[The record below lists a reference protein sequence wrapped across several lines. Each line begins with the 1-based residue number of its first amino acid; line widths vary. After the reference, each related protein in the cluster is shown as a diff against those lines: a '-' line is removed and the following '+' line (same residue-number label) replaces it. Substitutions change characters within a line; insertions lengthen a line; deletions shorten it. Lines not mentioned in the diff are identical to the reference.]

1 MNDPLYIEPTKTFV
15 TDHDIITAINIAY
28 RGLFGE
34 EPSRSTLAILAA
46 QIAFECGHGKELWNY
61 NLGNIKRTKGHRYT
75 MYRCSEYIYGV
86 LTYFSP
92 PHVQCMFNA
101 YDSLPDAAQEH
112 LRFLNGDRYA
122 AALQCARTG
131 TPEEYCAA
139 LKAAG
144 YYTDTLEHYTKV
156 LVSIYKGIV
165 KDLENEEVDAIYG
178 K

>member
-1 MNDPLYIEPTKTFV
+1 MTDPLYVAPQKTFV
-15 TDHDIITAINIAY
+15 TDHDIITAVGVAY
-28 RGLFGE
+28 RGLFGVD
-34 EPSRSTLAILAA
+34 PSRETLAILSA
-46 QIAFECGHGKELWNY
+46 QIQFECGHGKELWNF

-75 MYRCSEYIYGV
+75 MYKCSEYIYGV

-92 PHVQCMFNA
+92 PHVQCMFNS
-101 YDSLPDAAQEH
+101 YESLPDAAREH
-112 LRFLNGDRYA
+112 INFLNGKRYQ
-122 AALQCARTG
+122 AALQCAKDG
-131 TPEEYCAA
+131 NAVEYCAA
-139 LKAAG
+139 LRTAG